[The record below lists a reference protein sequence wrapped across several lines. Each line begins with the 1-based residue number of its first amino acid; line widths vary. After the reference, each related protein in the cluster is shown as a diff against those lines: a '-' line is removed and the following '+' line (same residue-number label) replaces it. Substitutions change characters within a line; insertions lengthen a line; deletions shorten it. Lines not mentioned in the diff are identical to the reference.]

1 MAEKEK
7 GSELVVNSNGLS
19 SDLGSPVY
27 DLTTIWSP
35 ASSLELNNAYKRLS
49 VQFSFELFR
58 IVMDFTIFL
67 ERDNGRTRI
76 YIEKIYLYDYGE
88 GDRNVFNYIL
98 LIRRNIN
105 SVLSRVHFFLSPSFY
120 LIISRLGLGVLHGT

>member
-35 ASSLELNNAYKRLS
+35 ASSLKLNAYKRLS
-49 VQFSFELFR
+49 AQLSFELFR
-58 IVMDFTIFL
+58 IVMDFSIFL
-67 ERDNGRTRI
+67 ERDNSWTR
-76 YIEKIYLYDYGE
+76 LY
-88 GDRNVFNYIL
+88 RKNLF
-98 LIRRNIN
+98 IR
-105 SVLSRVHFFLSPSFY
+105 P
-120 LIISRLGLGVLHGT
+120 G

>member
-35 ASSLELNNAYKRLS
+35 ASSLKLNNAYKRLS
-49 VQFSFELFR
+49 AQLSFELFR
-58 IVMDFTIFL
+58 IVMDFSIFL
-67 ERDNGRTRI
+67 ERDNSWTR
-76 YIEKIYLYDYGE
+76 LYKK
-88 GDRNVFNYIL
+88 NLF
-98 LIRRNIN
+98 IR
-105 SVLSRVHFFLSPSFY
+105 P
-120 LIISRLGLGVLHGT
+120 G